1 MNISSDLNQGKL
13 VISDKFEPNAAT
25 QSVNASPSFSN
36 LGDEYILAFPEIQ
49 NVKKLDR
56 FFYDTI
62 GLTDGRFLLN
72 YYRISRDGQN
82 WSEWLDLT
90 LKILNFPLID
100 PLDPFYLEIKWIRKG
115 VSTIGIIKILE
126 YNIQGELQRPI
137 QEEDGTSIIPV
148 GKTLIIKPPFIFK
161 VFRISDIEII
171 SSTGIPE
178 DCKISYRFSQDS
190 SRTWSDY
197 ELFTK
202 ENIRIRRINP
212 IRFFEIEYLIENNS
226 NQSVTIQDINL
237 LGAFQNVSEDSKKTN
252 LFGIRQ
258 CCQSNLMG
266 AYDENGIFIPNTNL
280 DSGSSGGPGCDPLTS
295 SLPQMT
301 TDEKSNLFNPY
312 QQSQAMNLLQ
322 KLSNDAQTVFG
333 HRVLYY
339 ATDPDK
345 KGQDTILHEYQLY
358 NVVCEGELK
367 VSVENN
373 QFPDSQIVM
382 NQFDLNL
389 FETFQ
394 VHITKQ
400 QFKEVFG
407 VQRRPAK
414 EDFLYFC
421 DLNRMYSVDHAQ
433 QFRNFNNA
441 AVYYKLVLKKYN
453 KTANI
458 DYANETIKQSV
469 ESLTKNTTIDELF
482 GFEDRQ
488 EKKAIANKK
497 QFKPLTTELIRLEYK
512 ATINKELIENSSTI
526 ISKSHYDLSSI
537 PGQTGSNYNGLAV
550 RYVNFNPILT
560 TVSNLGFMCWFNL
573 NNYVSDEVYN
583 FLSYY
588 NYKLNIG
595 YKFELQNDDLRFT
608 LNGSTYTQHLMGQ
621 QSNNTIALEED
632 TWYCYVLN
640 IDQRNK
646 KAEQFIYKRD
656 VDEEDEAANLSY
668 TMLRQLYKQSFD
680 IEQFEF
686 ESEGF
691 NPEILGSDMKMTN
704 IRLFT
709 QIIPEKEHNKICN
722 QYIIRDDSKYLIFAD
737 NATTRLYLPRFPLFE

>member
-1 MNISSDLNQGKL
+1 MNISSDIILGKL
-13 VISDKFEPNAAT
+13 VISDKFDPALGSEAANAC
-25 QSVNASPSFSN
+25 PSFSN
-36 LGDEYILAFPEIQ
+36 IGDEYILSFPEIQ
-49 NVKKLDR
+49 NVKTLTR
-56 FFYDTI
+56 FYYDTI
-62 GLTDGRFLLN
+62 GLTDARYLLN

-82 WSEWLDLT
+82 WTEFLDLT
-90 LKILNFPLID
+90 LKILNFPIVD
-100 PLDPFYLEIKWIRKG
+100 PLDPFYLEIKWVRKG
-115 VSTIGIIKILE
+115 TSSIGVIRILE
-126 YNIQGELQRPI
+126 YNIQGELERPM
-137 QEEDGTSIIPV
+137 QLEEGVSSIPV

-161 VFRISDIEII
+161 VFRITDIEII
-171 SSTGIPE
+171 SSTGIPTG
-178 DCKISYRFSQDS
+178 CKISYRFSQDN
-190 SRTWSDY
+190 SRSWSDY

-202 ENIRIRRINP
+202 ENITTRRINP
-212 IRFFEIEYLIENNS
+212 IRFFQIEYLIENNS
-226 NQSVTIQDINL
+226 SQNVTIQDINL
-237 LGAFQNVSEDSKKTN
+237 LGSFQNVSEDSKKTN

-266 AYDENGIFIPNTNL
+266 AYDENGFFVPNTNL
-280 DSGSSGGPGCDPLTS
+280 NSNGSSGGPGCDPETS

-301 TDEKSNLFNPY
+301 TDEKANLFNPY

-322 KLSNDAQTVFG
+322 KLSNDAQMIFG
-333 HRVLYY
+333 HRVIYY

-345 KGQDTILHEYQLY
+345 KGQDSILHEYQLY

-367 VSVENN
+367 VSVEGN
-373 QFPDSQIVM
+373 QFPDSQIIM

-389 FETFQ
+389 FESFQ

-400 QFKEVFG
+400 QFKEIFG

-458 DYANETIKQSV
+458 DYADENIKQSV
-469 ESLTKNTTIDELF
+469 DRLTRNTTIDELF
-482 GFEDRQ
+482 GTEDRQ
-488 EKKAIANKK
+488 EKKAIANKD
-497 QFKPLTTELIRLEYK
+497 QFKPLTTEVIRLEYN
-512 ATINKELIENSSTI
+512 ASINKELIENSTTI

-537 PGQTGSNYNGLAV
+537 AYRDLAV
-550 RYVNFNPILT
+550 RYVNSNPILGT
-560 TVSNLGFMCWFNL
+560 TNNIGFMCWFNL
-573 NNYVSDEVYN
+573 NNYVPGEKYS
-583 FLSYY
+583 FMSYY
-588 NYKLNIG
+588 NYTENIG
-595 YKFELQNDDLRFT
+595 YNFELESDELKFT
-608 LNGSTYTQHLMGQ
+608 LNGVTYSQHLMGQ
-621 QSNNTIALEED
+621 PTNNAIALTED

-640 IDQRNK
+640 VDQRNK
-646 KAEQFIYKRD
+646 KAEQFIYKRN
-656 VDEEDEAANLSY
+656 VEEEDEAANLSY

-686 ESEGF
+686 EAEGF
-691 NPEILGSDMKMTN
+691 NPEILGSDMKITN